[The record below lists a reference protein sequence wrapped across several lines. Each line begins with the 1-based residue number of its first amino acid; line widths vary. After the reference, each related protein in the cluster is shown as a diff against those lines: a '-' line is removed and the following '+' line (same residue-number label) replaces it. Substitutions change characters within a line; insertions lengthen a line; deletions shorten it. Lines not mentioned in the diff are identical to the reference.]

1 MMIFMLLF
9 VLIRACFVL
18 SAALGSFSYLR
29 AKIKNIG
36 DSQKSTKI
44 RSNRGYEQ
52 KSEEVFLHETRCS
65 CLMDRSFVFSTQTV
79 YAKKR
84 C

>member
-36 DSQKSTKI
+36 ERNVADELLKW
-44 RSNRGYEQ
+44 GAE
-52 KSEEVFLHETRCS
+52 H
-65 CLMDRSFVFSTQTV
+65 
-79 YAKKR
+79 
-84 C
+84 